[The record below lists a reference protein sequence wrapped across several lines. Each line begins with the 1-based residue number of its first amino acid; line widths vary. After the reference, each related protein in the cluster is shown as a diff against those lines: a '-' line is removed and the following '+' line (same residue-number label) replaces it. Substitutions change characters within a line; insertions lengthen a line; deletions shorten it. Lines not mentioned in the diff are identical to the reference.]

1 VSASPSPSPEVL
13 AWWEAGEAHLRTLL
27 DTLGSEDLDGP
38 SLLPGWPRRMVVA
51 HLARNADAL
60 GNLLH
65 WARTGQPT
73 PMYPSREARDAA
85 IAESAAQDP
94 PTLAADCV
102 EAAGRFAEALRSLP
116 PAAWGT
122 EVTTAQGRSVPA
134 STVPWLRCREVWV
147 HAVDLAVGTGFSDLP
162 EPLLLALL
170 EEVSAAWQRSGRD
183 PGLRFLVGDRHI
195 GPGPRTLRGRLP
207 ALVGWATGRLDASG
221 LESEEPIPS
230 PPPWP

>member
-1 VSASPSPSPEVL
+1 VSAPPSPSPEVL

-27 DTLGSEDLDGP
+27 DALGPEDLDGP

-51 HLARNADAL
+51 HVARNADAL

-85 IAESAAQDP
+85 IAESAAQEP
-94 PTLAADCV
+94 RALVADCQ
-102 EAAGRFAEALRSLP
+102 EAARRFGEALRSLP
-116 PAAWGT
+116 EGAWAT
-122 EVTTAQGRSVPA
+122 EVTTAQGRSIPA

-162 EPLLLALL
+162 EALLLALL
-170 EEVSAAWQRSGRD
+170 DDVVESWQRAGRD
-183 PGLRFLVGDRHI
+183 PGLCFTVGDRRI
-195 GPGPRTLRGRLP
+195 GSGPRTLRGDLP
-207 ALVGWATGRLDASG
+207 ALVGWATGRLDATG
-221 LESEEPIPS
+221 LESDQPIPP